1 VIEVRQLSKS
11 FGTVEAVRQLSFSA
25 ADGKITGLLGP
36 NGAGKTT
43 TLRMLYGL
51 LPPDQGCILV
61 DGLPMEA
68 GNHALRAQLGVVP
81 DAKGLY
87 QRLSA
92 RENIEYFGK
101 LQGLSSAQLQ
111 KNLDQLVDT
120 LGMSAFIDRRCGGF
134 SQGQR
139 VKTAIARALVHHP
152 QNILLDEPTNG
163 LDVMSSRA
171 LRSFISQM
179 RDEGRCVIFSSHI
192 MHEVAT
198 LCDHIIIIADGA
210 VVAQGSA
217 AQLLQESAENNLEDA
232 FVKIIGAGA
241 EGLLA

>member
-25 ADGKITGLLGP
+25 TDGKITGLLGP

-120 LGMSAFIDRRCGGF
+120 LGMSEFIDRRCGGF